1 MCYAKHCFT
10 KLGDIG
16 WPWLGE
22 RLALSWSPFVP
33 HWILFALVLHLKN
46 FFPNLVIYLANQF
59 SAAFSCRTSS
69 LKMTAFM
76 KRYIDEKM

>member
-33 HWILFALVLHLKN
+33 HRILFALVLHLKC
-46 FFPNLVIYLANQF
+46 NLLLFAGDGARIN
-59 SAAFSCRTSS
+59 
-69 LKMTAFM
+69 
-76 KRYIDEKM
+76 